1 MMSWTLIKH
10 FPPKKAWL
18 IYFAPIVPCFEML
31 ICRLDP
37 GGWDPMVAFDGVR
50 CNRPTDSIHQGCLE
64 VCPEGNKSL
73 TEANL
78 QKLNELQTTLRGCLA
93 NISEFWKRSICAI
106 G

>member
-1 MMSWTLIKH
+1 
-10 FPPKKAWL
+10 
-18 IYFAPIVPCFEML
+18 
-31 ICRLDP
+31 
-37 GGWDPMVAFDGVR
+37 MVAR
-50 CNRPTDSIHQGCLE
+50 CCCNSPTDSIIPMCVHLQIKKIYGTDIHQGCLE